1 MTFNRFIS
9 ATMAVALLAA
19 CSDKDPLGEGPDNG
33 IGNPGENIGDGY
45 VAVQINLPTNVVSA
59 APRAT
64 NDNFDDGTPNE
75 YRVSNGALLLFTA
88 APTVK
93 EGEAV
98 FKAAYDLNLE
108 SYWISKPDQSDNIT
122 TSNLVAV
129 QVTNPA
135 QTGEKLYGLVM
146 VNFLNVAGIGEDN
159 TLQLKAADGSST
171 AFSGKFSDLVNK
183 ISDCSFYTG
192 SGTGAT
198 NFFMTNAPLSSVD
211 DKTKPEPEASNV
223 TTLVD
228 ITDGIKRTRLEA
240 ENAPAGSFFVERAV
254 AKATLSVT
262 ANNGLNVGTGEN
274 AVHFTADNIEWT
286 LNATNTKSYIVRN
299 MGELDYIGYQ
309 SPNKPF
315 RMVGNQKM
323 GTTQIQ
329 PEVDLYRTYWC
340 IDPNYDTYTEGDLT
354 YKEDKTTTDFVKA
367 GSGNPLYCYENTF
380 NVEHQLHQYT
390 TQAIVKVQF
399 KVEGADAAATFYT
412 INDRQDIIYTNK
424 NEVIKYPVSYI
435 LQDSRVAAAVKK
447 AIEGTGQSVSITN
460 ENYTK
465 YMTITFT
472 RNDKGLYAVSN
483 IEFIATEFE
492 KLHNGKDPSDE
503 GYVQGKKPVFE
514 GEAGANLIADVNK
527 AYTIAEYENGVSYYP
542 VRFKH
547 FAGASTTD
555 ATDLAPWDA
564 DKVGASSYD
573 YDGYTGTKSGNAEN
587 MWLGR
592 YGMVRNNWYDL
603 NVTGFNKLGKP
614 SIGGL
619 EVDSDST
626 PDDNVEQWIAF
637 KVNILSWAK
646 RVQNVDL

>member
-1 MTFNRFIS
+1 MKFNRFIY

-59 APRAT
+59 APRAA

-88 APTVK
+88 APTDK

-108 SYWISKPDQSDNIT
+108 SYWISKPDQTDNIT

-135 QTGEKLYGLVM
+135 QSGEKLYGLVM
-146 VNFLNVAGIGEDN
+146 VNFRNVAGIGDGN
-159 TLQLKAADGSST
+159 TLLLKAADGSS
-171 AFSGKFSDLVNK
+171 AEFSGKFSDLVNE
-183 ISDCSFYTG
+183 ISDCQFYTG

-198 NFFMTNAPLSSVD
+198 NFFMTNAPLSSVAD
-211 DKTKPEPEASNV
+211 DTKPEASNV

-262 ANNGLNVGTGEN
+262 TNNGLNVGTGEN
-274 AVHFTADNIEWT
+274 AVHFTAENIEWT

-309 SPNKPF
+309 SPGKPF

-323 GTTQIQ
+323 GITQIQ
-329 PEVDLYRTYWC
+329 PEVEFYRTYWC
-340 IDPNYDTYTEGDLT
+340 IDPNYDLNNGEDLN
-354 YKEDKTTTDFVKA
+354 YKGNETTDFVKA

-380 NVEHQLHQYT
+380 NVEYQEHRYT

-412 INDRQDIIYTNK
+412 INDRQDIIYTDK
-424 NEVIKYPVSYI
+424 AEVITYPVSYI
-435 LQDSRVAAAVKK
+435 LQDSRVAAAIEK

-472 RNDKGLYAVSN
+472 RNDKGLYAVTN

-492 KLHNGKDPSDE
+492 KLNNGKDPSDE
-503 GYVQGKKPVFE
+503 GYVQGTKPVFE
-514 GEAGANLIADVNK
+514 GAAGANLIADVNK
-527 AYTIAEYENGVSYYP
+527 AYTIAEYDKGVSYYP

-547 FAGASTTD
+547 FAGASATD
-555 ATDLAPWDA
+555 AADLAPWDA
-564 DKVGASSYD
+564 DKVGAYSYD
-573 YDGYTGTKSGNAEN
+573 YVGYKGEKAGGADN

-619 EVDSDST
+619 EVDSDGT

>member
-88 APTVK
+88 APTDK

-146 VNFLNVAGIGEDN
+146 VNFRNVAGIGEDN

-211 DKTKPEPEASNV
+211 DKTKPEASNV

-399 KVEGADAAATFYT
+399 KVEGADDAATFYT
-412 INDRQDIIYTNK
+412 INDRQDIIYTDK
-424 NEVIKYPVSYI
+424 NEVITYPVSFI
-435 LQDSRVAAAVKK
+435 LQDTRVVNAVKK
-447 AIEGTGQSVSITN
+447 AIEGTGQSVNITN

-465 YMTITFT
+465 YMTIKFE
-472 RNDKGLYAVSN
+472 RNDDGLYVVTN
-483 IEFIATEFE
+483 IEFKDTEFVE
-492 KLHNGKDPSDE
+492 LGGVKPEINDEDHKKL
-503 GYVQGKKPVFE
+503 
-514 GEAGANLIADVNK
+514 LIDVNN
-527 AYTIAEYENGVSYYP
+527 AYTIAEYDKGVSYYP

>member
-1 MTFNRFIS
+1 M
-9 ATMAVALLAA
+9 
-19 CSDKDPLGEGPDNG
+19 
-33 IGNPGENIGDGY
+33 
-45 VAVQINLPTNVVSA
+45 
-59 APRAT
+59 
-64 NDNFDDGTPNE
+64 
-75 YRVSNGALLLFTA
+75 
-88 APTVK
+88 
-93 EGEAV
+93 
-98 FKAAYDLNLE
+98 
-108 SYWISKPDQSDNIT
+108 
-122 TSNLVAV
+122 
-129 QVTNPA
+129 
-135 QTGEKLYGLVM
+135 
-146 VNFLNVAGIGEDN
+146 
-159 TLQLKAADGSST
+159 
-171 AFSGKFSDLVNK
+171 
-183 ISDCSFYTG
+183 
-192 SGTGAT
+192 
-198 NFFMTNAPLSSVD
+198 D
-211 DKTKPEPEASNV
+211 DKTKPEASNV

-228 ITDGIKRTRLEA
+228 ITDGIKRTNVLKLRTLLPA
-240 ENAPAGSFFVERAV
+240 HSSLNAPWPRPPF
-254 AKATLSVT
+254 SVT

-340 IDPNYDTYTEGDLT
+340 IDPNYDRYTDDDLT

-424 NEVIKYPVSYI
+424 NEVITYPVSYI

-492 KLHNGKDPSDE
+492 KLNNGKDPSDE

-527 AYTIAEYENGVSYYP
+527 AYTIAEYENGV
-542 VRFKH
+542 
-547 FAGASTTD
+547 
-555 ATDLAPWDA
+555 ATIPY
-564 DKVGASSYD
+564 ASSISPAPAQPMPL
-573 YDGYTGTKSGNAEN
+573 TSL
-587 MWLGR
+587 LGCR
-592 YGMVRNNWYDL
+592 QGRRII
-603 NVTGFNKLGKP
+603 P
-614 SIGGL
+614 
-619 EVDSDST
+619 
-626 PDDNVEQWIAF
+626 
-637 KVNILSWAK
+637 
-646 RVQNVDL
+646 

>member
-88 APTVK
+88 APTDK
-93 EGEAV
+93 EGDAV

-108 SYWISKPDQSDNIT
+108 SYWISKPDQTDNIT

-146 VNFLNVAGIGEDN
+146 VNYRNVVSIDKDN
-159 TLQLKAADGSST
+159 HTFNIVGKSA
-171 AFSGKFSDLVNK
+171 AFSGKFSDLVNE
-183 ISDCSFYTG
+183 ISDQPFYVG
-192 SGTGAT
+192 SGSGAS

-211 DKTKPEPEASNV
+211 ENTKPEAANV

-262 ANNGLNVGTGEN
+262 ANNGLNVGTGDN

-299 MGELDYIGYQ
+299 MGDLSYIGYQ
-309 SPNKPF
+309 SPGKPF
-315 RMVGNQKM
+315 RMVGNKKM

-329 PEVDLYRTYWC
+329 PEVNLYRTYWC

-380 NVEHQLHQYT
+380 NVDHQLHQYT

-412 INDRQDIIYTNK
+412 INDRQDIIYTDK
-424 NEVIKYPVSYI
+424 NEVITYPVSFI
-435 LQDSRVAAAVKK
+435 LQDTRVVNAVKK
-447 AIEGTGQSVSITN
+447 AIEGTGQSVNITN

-465 YMTITFT
+465 YMTIKFE
-472 RNDKGLYAVSN
+472 RNDDGLYVVTN
-483 IEFIATEFE
+483 IEFKDTEFVE
-492 KLHNGKDPSDE
+492 LGGVKPEINDEDHKKL
-503 GYVQGKKPVFE
+503 
-514 GEAGANLIADVNK
+514 LIDVNN
-527 AYTIAEYENGVSYYP
+527 AYTIAEYDKGVSYYP

>member
-1 MTFNRFIS
+1 
-9 ATMAVALLAA
+9 MAVALLAA

-88 APTVK
+88 ASTDK
-93 EGEAV
+93 EGDAV

-146 VNFLNVAGIGEDN
+146 VNFRNVAGVGEDN

-211 DKTKPEPEASNV
+211 DKTKPEASNV

-286 LNATNTKSYIVRN
+286 LNATNTKVVYRAPIWANSTISATRAPTSLSVWSATRRWV
-299 MGELDYIGYQ
+299 LPRF
-309 SPNKPF
+309 SP
-315 RMVGNQKM
+315 R
-323 GTTQIQ
+323 
-329 PEVDLYRTYWC
+329 
-340 IDPNYDTYTEGDLT
+340 
-354 YKEDKTTTDFVKA
+354 
-367 GSGNPLYCYENTF
+367 S
-380 NVEHQLHQYT
+380 
-390 TQAIVKVQF
+390 
-399 KVEGADAAATFYT
+399 
-412 INDRQDIIYTNK
+412 
-424 NEVIKYPVSYI
+424 
-435 LQDSRVAAAVKK
+435 
-447 AIEGTGQSVSITN
+447 
-460 ENYTK
+460 
-465 YMTITFT
+465 TFT
-472 RNDKGLYAVSN
+472 VH
-483 IEFIATEFE
+483 T
-492 KLHNGKDPSDE
+492 
-503 GYVQGKKPVFE
+503 
-514 GEAGANLIADVNK
+514 
-527 AYTIAEYENGVSYYP
+527 GVSTLTMTAIP
-542 VRFKH
+542 M
-547 FAGASTTD
+547 TTLPIRK
-555 ATDLAPWDA
+555 TRLLL
-564 DKVGASSYD
+564 
-573 YDGYTGTKSGNAEN
+573 T
-587 MWLGR
+587 L
-592 YGMVRNNWYDL
+592 
-603 NVTGFNKLGKP
+603 
-614 SIGGL
+614 
-619 EVDSDST
+619 
-626 PDDNVEQWIAF
+626 
-637 KVNILSWAK
+637 
-646 RVQNVDL
+646 

>member
-59 APRAT
+59 APRAA

-88 APTVK
+88 APTDK
-93 EGEAV
+93 EGDAV

-108 SYWISKPDQSDNIT
+108 SYWISKPDDVDNIT

-135 QTGEKLYGLVM
+135 QSGEKLYGLVM
-146 VNFLNVAGIGEDN
+146 VNYRNVVSIDKDN
-159 TLQLKAADGSST
+159 HTFNIVGKSA
-171 AFSGKFSDLVNK
+171 AFSGKFSDLVNE
-183 ISDCSFYTG
+183 ISDQPFYVG
-192 SGTGAT
+192 SGSGAS

-211 DKTKPEPEASNV
+211 ENTKPEASNV

-274 AVHFTADNIEWT
+274 AVHFTAENIEWT

-299 MGELDYIGYQ
+299 MGDLSYIGYQ
-309 SPNKPF
+309 SPGKTF

-399 KVEGADAAATFYT
+399 KVEGADDAATFYT
-412 INDRQDIIYTNK
+412 INDRQDIIYTDK
-424 NEVIKYPVSYI
+424 NEVITYPVSFI
-435 LQDSRVAAAVKK
+435 LQDTRVVNAVKK
-447 AIEGTGQSVSITN
+447 AIEGTGQSVNITN

-465 YMTITFT
+465 YMTIKFE
-472 RNDKGLYAVSN
+472 RNDDGLYVVTN
-483 IEFIATEFE
+483 IEFKDTEFVE
-492 KLHNGKDPSDE
+492 LGGVKPEINDEDHKKL
-503 GYVQGKKPVFE
+503 
-514 GEAGANLIADVNK
+514 LIDVNN
-527 AYTIAEYENGVSYYP
+527 AYTIAEYDKGVSYYP

>member
-1 MTFNRFIS
+1 MKFNRFIY
-9 ATMAVALLAA
+9 ATMAAALLAA
-19 CSDKDPLGEGPDNG
+19 CSDKDPLGDGPDNG
-33 IGNPGENIGDGY
+33 AGNPGENIGDGY

-59 APRAT
+59 APRAA
-64 NDNFDDGTPNE
+64 NDEFDDGTPNE

-88 APTVK
+88 GATAK
-93 EGEAV
+93 EGDAV

-108 SYWISKPDQSDNIT
+108 SYWISKPDDTDNIT

-129 QVTNPA
+129 QITNPA

-146 VNFLNVAGIGEDN
+146 VNYRNVARIGEGN
-159 TLQLKAADGSST
+159 TLEIVGETD
-171 AFSGKFSDLVNK
+171 AFSGTFSKLVGT
-183 ISDCSFYTG
+183 ISNQSFYTG
-192 SGTGAT
+192 TGTGAS
-198 NFFMTNAPLSSVD
+198 NFFMTNAPLSSVAD
-211 DKTKPEPEASNV
+211 NTKPEAANV

-228 ITDGIKRTRLEA
+228 ITDGIKRTKLEA

-262 ANNGLNVGTGEN
+262 ENRGLDVGTDGN
-274 AVHFTADNIEWT
+274 KVHFTADNIEWA
-286 LNATNTKSYIVRN
+286 LNVTNKKSYIVRN
-299 MGELDYIGYQ
+299 MGDLSYIGYQ
-309 SPNKPF
+309 SPGKPF

-323 GTTQIQ
+323 GQTIIQ
-329 PEVDLYRTYWC
+329 PEVALYRTYWC
-340 IDPNYDTYTEGDLT
+340 IDPTYDTDAKEDFV
-354 YKEDKTTTDFVKA
+354 YKENDALDFVKA
-367 GSGNPLYCYENTF
+367 VSTNPLYCYENTF
-380 NVEHQLHQYT
+380 DVDHQLHQYT

-399 KVEGADAAATFYT
+399 KKDGNAATFYT
-412 INDRQDIIYTNK
+412 VNDRQDIIYTDK
-424 NEVIKYPVSYI
+424 AEVTTYPVSYI
-435 LQDSRVAAAVKK
+435 LQDSRVAAAIKK
-447 AIEGTGQSVSITN
+447 ALEGTGQSVSITN

-472 RNDKGLYAVSN
+472 RNDKGLYAVSA

-492 KLHNGKDPSDE
+492 KLNNGKDPSDE
-503 GYVQGKKPVFE
+503 GYVQGKKPEFE
-514 GEAGANLIADVNK
+514 GTAYANLLSGVNK
-527 AYTIAEYENGVSYYP
+527 AYTIAEYKDGVSYYP

-547 FAGASTTD
+547 FAGANASD
-555 ATDLAPWDA
+555 NKDLAPWDA

-573 YDGYTGTKSGNAEN
+573 YEGYTGTKSGDAEN

-603 NVTGFNKLGKP
+603 EVTGFNKLGKP

-646 RVQNVDL
+646 RVQSVDL

>member
-1 MTFNRFIS
+1 MKFNRFIY

-88 APTVK
+88 APTDK
-93 EGEAV
+93 EGDAV

-108 SYWISKPDQSDNIT
+108 SYWISKPDETDNIT

-146 VNFLNVAGIGEDN
+146 VNYRNVVSIDKDN
-159 TLQLKAADGSST
+159 HTFNIVGKSA
-171 AFSGKFSDLVNK
+171 AFSGKFSDLVNE
-183 ISDCSFYTG
+183 ISDQPFYVG
-192 SGTGAT
+192 SGSGAS

-211 DKTKPEPEASNV
+211 ENTKPEAANV

-262 ANNGLNVGTGEN
+262 ANNGLNVGTGDN

-299 MGELDYIGYQ
+299 MGDLSYIGYQ
-309 SPNKPF
+309 SPGKPF
-315 RMVGNQKM
+315 RMVGNKKM

-329 PEVDLYRTYWC
+329 PEVNLYRTYWC

-380 NVEHQLHQYT
+380 NVAHQLHQYT

-399 KVEGADAAATFYT
+399 KVEGADAATFYT
-412 INDRQDIIYTNK
+412 IKDRQDIIYTDK
-424 NEVIKYPVSYI
+424 NEVITYPVSFI
-435 LQDSRVAAAVKK
+435 LQDTRVVNAVKK
-447 AIEGTGQSVSITN
+447 AIEGTGQSVNITN

-465 YMTITFT
+465 YMTIKFE
-472 RNDKGLYAVSN
+472 RNDDGLYVVTN
-483 IEFIATEFE
+483 IEFKDTEFVE
-492 KLHNGKDPSDE
+492 LGGVKPEINDEDHKKL
-503 GYVQGKKPVFE
+503 
-514 GEAGANLIADVNK
+514 LIDVNN
-527 AYTIAEYENGVSYYP
+527 AYPIAEYKDGVSYYP

-547 FAGASTTD
+547 FAGASATD
-555 ATDLAPWDA
+555 SADLAPWDA
-564 DKVGASSYD
+564 DKVGTSSYD
-573 YDGYTGTKSGNAEN
+573 YANYTGTKSGDAEN

-619 EVDSDST
+619 KVEDDGT